1 MADDLAVTRSVLER
15 LLIGMGMECEAVG
28 TGLAAVAAY
37 HAARSAGRD
46 FDYVLL
52 DFHMPDIDGIE
63 TFQLIREAAGVASPA
78 GFLVTASG
86 DESFGLQAGQAGM
99 AGVLLKPLSARTLA
113 QALDSGLPSGA
124 VLTELAVSPAGAE
137 ERLRAS
143 NQGTRILLAED
154 DPINQEVAVE
164 LLADVGITVDVACD
178 GEEAVVLAAGNP
190 CDLVLMDMQMP
201 HVDGLEATR
210 RIRELPGW
218 AHTPIVAMTANAF
231 PEDKAACMAAGMTD
245 FVSKPVDPD
254 ALYIVLAKWLAPALP
269 QEAMPGAAPR

>member
-1 MADDLAVTRSVLER
+1 MGGDAGASSIPGGGSTFWLTLRLGVVSDEVLAPGARRFAGKRVLVADDLAVTRSVLER

-124 VLTELAVSPAGAE
+124 RGKSGRGRTS
-137 ERLRAS
+137 RH
-143 NQGTRILLAED
+143 D
-154 DPINQEVAVE
+154 
-164 LLADVGITVDVACD
+164 C
-178 GEEAVVLAAGNP
+178 AA
-190 CDLVLMDMQMP
+190 
-201 HVDGLEATR
+201 
-210 RIRELPGW
+210 
-218 AHTPIVAMTANAF
+218 
-231 PEDKAACMAAGMTD
+231 
-245 FVSKPVDPD
+245 
-254 ALYIVLAKWLAPALP
+254 
-269 QEAMPGAAPR
+269 

>member
-1 MADDLAVTRSVLER
+1 M
-15 LLIGMGMECEAVG
+15 
-28 TGLAAVAAY
+28 
-37 HAARSAGRD
+37 
-46 FDYVLL
+46 
-52 DFHMPDIDGIE
+52 
-63 TFQLIREAAGVASPA
+63 
-78 GFLVTASG
+78 TASG
-86 DESFGLQAGQAGM
+86 DESLGLQAGQAGM

-190 CDLVLMDMQMP
+190 YDLVLMDMQMP